1 MKTTDWKLGSGEQVE
16 TIFQKREEGLKITP
30 LNRIPPALPAGVVY
44 FEIVRNPEYW
54 KDVVR
59 TRTLGLRFKLDRGKF
74 LSPQMLALTSPTTE
88 RTVNLQFA
96 VFVVKSR

>member
-1 MKTTDWKLGSGEQVE
+1 
-16 TIFQKREEGLKITP
+16 